1 MYNMKRL
8 IFLDYLRG
16 LLIFMMI
23 TYHAV
28 VYCVF
33 EGIQNAIDII
43 PDNIMPFLLPLLL
56 LLTWAALFA
65 MLSGIAKSFNIY
77 RQITSGNE
85 NINSMLKQSLW
96 RGFFIILLH
105 YLYLGLIGHF
115 QKNFE
120 GEAVRSLLIG
130 SLEVGAWRLLDL
142 DILFFVDALFM
153 TSTSGILVSLLLWL
167 LWRKNGFQKS
177 RRNYFVLISL
187 GCVWLFISP
196 LAHNIL
202 GPIFYDWM
210 ADGKYGIGILL
221 SIFVGPRH
229 SLFPY
234 FSFALFGAVFGIL
247 LGEGTPKKKIR
258 MFGYGFGVFFI
269 VLDGVLIGINGMP
282 PLTTAILPFTMYT
295 LNLGLIL
302 CLVTFLIDRIEFHLP
317 EKRPLILKRT
327 QFFRRFGLITLS
339 MYLIESTVSLL
350 LAKIFHLI
358 FPLSFQKNA
367 MVILLYLLLN
377 GLTWVIIA
385 RLWSRVNFK
394 FSFEW
399 LTDKFLL
406 LTCAHSSQRLDV
418 NQTLLHPEEG
428 EKSVAVA
435 TKGDQ

>member
-1 MYNMKRL
+1 MKRL

-28 VYCVF
+28 IYCVF

-43 PDNIMPFLLPLLL
+43 PDKIMPFLLPLLL

-96 RGFFIILLH
+96 RGLFIILLH
-105 YLYLGLIGHF
+105 YFYLGLIGHF

-153 TSTSGILVSLLLWL
+153 TSTSGILVSVLLWL
-167 LWRKNGFQKS
+167 LWQKNGIQKS
-177 RRNYFVLISL
+177 RRNFLVLI
-187 GCVWLFISP
+187 GIACVWLFLSP
-196 LAHNIL
+196 LAHDLL
-202 GPIFYDWM
+202 GPVFYTWM
-210 ADGKYGIGILL
+210 ANGQYGIGISL

-234 FSFALFGAVFGIL
+234 FSFALFGAVFGMM
-247 LGEGTPKKKIR
+247 LGNKVSKGTIR
-258 MFGYGFGVFFI
+258 KFGFGFGVFFI
-269 VLDGVLIGINGMP
+269 ALAGIFIGINGMP
-282 PLTTAILPFTMYT
+282 QLTTAILPFTMYT
-295 LNLGLIL
+295 LNLGLML
-302 CLVTFLIDRIEFHLP
+302 CLVTFLIIRIEFSNAAKKP
-317 EKRPLILKRT
+317 RILKRT
-327 QFFRRFGLITLS
+327 LFFRRFGLITLS
-339 MYLIESTVSLL
+339 MYLWESTVSLL
-350 LAKIFHLI
+350 LAKFFHLI
-358 FPLSFQKNA
+358 FPESFGVNVFVILSF
-367 MVILLYLLLN
+367 LLVN
-377 GLTWVIIA
+377 GIVWVIIA
-385 RLWSRVNFK
+385 RLWARWNFK

-406 LTCAHSSQRLDV
+406 LTCGHSSQRLDL
-418 NQTLLHPEEG
+418 NHTLYHLEG
-428 EKSVAVA
+428 LENS
-435 TKGDQ
+435 